1 MSIVPECQLAFGPEM
16 REGRCRVSK
25 NISNTAGRGR
35 DAFLS
40 KYRFIFME
48 RDGKEKEEE
57 LIAQFLKEYINRG
70 FGLCK
75 N

>member
-40 KYRFIFME
+40 KYRFIFMSVMV
-48 RDGKEKEEE
+48 KK
-57 LIAQFLKEYINRG
+57 KK
-70 FGLCK
+70 K